1 MDMSIFKKF
10 EVIYSKGDM
19 IFCEFE
25 PGNEF
30 FLIQTGS
37 VRVVKVING
46 VEKTLDVLKAGEFF
60 GEMAILENAPR
71 SASIIAYE
79 DSVLLE
85 FNKNNFEMLMKG
97 QPQLAFNLL
106 KILSKRIFDQRRRF
120 MTLTIQDLEI
130 KLYDVLIMLIEK
142 QTNFGVLR
150 PNTVIDAN
158 ISDIAHWAGIPELD
172 CKGVLEKLV
181 SKNKIEILSD
191 QIIVKKPDSL
201 KRTVAQHRKTK
212 QI

>member
-10 EVIYSKGDM
+10 EVRYSANEM

-30 FLIQTGS
+30 YLIQSGS
-37 VRVVKVING
+37 VRVVKVIND

-79 DSVLLE
+79 DCVLLE

-120 MTLTIQDLEI
+120 MTLTIDDLEV
-130 KLYDVLIMLIEK
+130 KLYDVLLMLIEK

-158 ISDIAHWAGIPELD
+158 ISDIAHWAGIPENE
-172 CKGVLEKLV
+172 CKSVLEKIV
-181 SKNKIEILSD
+181 SKNKIEILRD
-191 QIIVKKPDSL
+191 QIVVKKPDSL
-201 KRTVAQHRKTK
+201 KRTVSQYRKSN
-212 QI
+212 

>member
-1 MDMSIFKKF
+1 MDMSVFKKF
-10 EVIYSKGDM
+10 EVRYSAGEM

-30 FLIQTGS
+30 YLIQSGA

-71 SASIIAYE
+71 SASIIAHE

-85 FNKNNFEMLMKG
+85 FNKSNFEMLMKG

-120 MTLTIQDLEI
+120 MTLTLDDNELKI
-130 KLYDVLIMLIEK
+130 YDVLIMLIEK
-142 QTNFGVLR
+142 KNESGGLR
-150 PNTVIDAN
+150 ANTIIEATA
-158 ISDIAHWAGIPELD
+158 SDIAHWAGIVESECKNVLD
-172 CKGVLEKLV
+172 KLA
-181 SKNKIEILSD
+181 SKNKIEILD
-191 QIIVKKPDSL
+191 GEIMIKKPDSL
-201 KRTVAQHRKTK
+201 KRLVAQHRYDN
-212 QI
+212 

>member
-10 EVIYSKGDM
+10 EVRYNAGEM

-30 FLIQTGS
+30 YLIQSGA
-37 VRVVKVING
+37 VRVVKVINK
-46 VEKTLDVLKAGEFF
+46 VEKTLDVLKVGEFF

-71 SASIIAYE
+71 SASIIAHE

-120 MTLTIQDLEI
+120 MTLTIDDLEI
-130 KLYDVLIMLIEK
+130 KLYDVFIMLIEK
-142 QTNFGVLR
+142 QTNYGILK
-150 PNTVIDAN
+150 PNTIIDATS
-158 ISDIAHWAGIPELD
+158 SDIAHWAGIPESE
-172 CKGVLEKLV
+172 CKVVLEKLV
-181 SKNKIEILSD
+181 NKNKIELMKNEIL
-191 QIIVKKPDSL
+191 VKKPDSL
-201 KRTVAQHRKTK
+201 KRSISQYRTS
-212 QI
+212 I

>member
-10 EVIYSKGDM
+10 EVRYSEGEM

-30 FLIQTGS
+30 YLIQTGS

-85 FNKNNFEMLMKG
+85 FNKDNFEMLMQG

-120 MTLTIQDLEI
+120 MTLTIEDLEV
-130 KLYDVLIMLIEK
+130 KLYDVLVMLIEK
-142 QTNFGVLR
+142 QTNFGILR
-150 PNTVIDAN
+150 PNTIIDAN
-158 ISDIAHWAGIPELD
+158 ACDIAHWAGIPEGD
-172 CKGVLEKLV
+172 CKNVLDKLV
-181 SKNKIEILSD
+181 NKNKIEILKD
-191 QIIVKKPDSL
+191 QILVKKPDSL
-201 KRTVAQHRKTK
+201 KRIVSQYRNPS
-212 QI
+212 

>member
-10 EVIYSKGDM
+10 EVRYSAGDM

-30 FLIQTGS
+30 YLIQSGS

-46 VEKTLDVLKAGEFF
+46 VEKTLDVLKSGEFF

-85 FNKNNFEMLMKG
+85 FNKGNFEMLMQG

-120 MTLTIQDLEI
+120 MTLTINDIEI
-130 KLYDVLIMLIEK
+130 KLYDVFLMLIEK
-142 QTNFGVLR
+142 QHNFGVLK
-150 PNTVIDAN
+150 PNMVIEATS
-158 ISDIAHWAGIPELD
+158 SDIAHWAGIPEGQ
-172 CKGVLEKLV
+172 CKTVIESMV
-181 SKNKIEILSD
+181 SKNKIEISKNE
-191 QIIVKKPDSL
+191 IIVKKPDSL
-201 KRTVAQHRKTK
+201 KRIVSQYRKSN
-212 QI
+212 

>member
-1 MDMSIFKKF
+1 MDVSVFKKF
-10 EVIYSKGDM
+10 EVRYKAGEM

-30 FLIQTGS
+30 YLIQSGS

-46 VEKTLDVLKAGEFF
+46 VEKTLDVLKTGEFF

-71 SASIIAYE
+71 SASIIAFE

-97 QPQLAFNLL
+97 QPQLAYNLL

-120 MTLTIQDLEI
+120 MTLTIEDIET
-130 KLYDVLIMLIEK
+130 KLSDVLIMLIEK
-142 QTNFGVLR
+142 QSGVGVLK
-150 PNTVIDAN
+150 PNTVVESTP
-158 ISDIAHWAGIPELD
+158 SDIAHWAGIPEKECKDVLD
-172 CKGVLEKLV
+172 KLV
-181 SKNKIEILSD
+181 KKNKIELLSGEIL
-191 QIIVKKPDSL
+191 VKKPDSL
-201 KRTVAQHRKTK
+201 KRSISLYRKSD
-212 QI
+212 

>member
-1 MDMSIFKKF
+1 MSIFKKF
-10 EVIYSKGDM
+10 EVRYSTGDM

-71 SASIIAYE
+71 SASIIAHE

-85 FNKNNFEMLMKG
+85 FNRDNFEMLMKG
-97 QPQLAFNLL
+97 QPQLAYNLL

-120 MTLTIQDLEI
+120 MTLTIDDLEI
-130 KLYDVLIMLIEK
+130 KVYDVFIMLIEK
-142 QTNFGVLR
+142 QTNFGLLK
-150 PNTVIDAN
+150 PNTVIDA
-158 ISDIAHWAGIPELD
+158 SADDIAHWAGIPIHECNGILD
-172 CKGVLEKLV
+172 KLI
-181 SKNKIEILSD
+181 SNNKIEMSKN
-191 QIIVKKPDSL
+191 QIIIKKPDSL
-201 KRTVAQHRKTK
+201 KRSVSQHRKSS
-212 QI
+212 

>member
-10 EVIYSKGDM
+10 EVRYSAGDM

-30 FLIQTGS
+30 FLIQTGT

-71 SASIIAYE
+71 SASIIAHE
-79 DSVLLE
+79 DAVLLE

-106 KILSKRIFDQRRRF
+106 KVLSRRIFDQRRRF
-120 MTLTIQDLEI
+120 MTLTIEDIEI

-142 QTNFGVLR
+142 QTNFGLLK
-150 PNTVIDAN
+150 PNTVINATS
-158 ISDIAHWAGIPELD
+158 SDIAHWAGIPESECKSVLD
-172 CKGVLEKLV
+172 KLV
-181 SKNKIEILSD
+181 SKNKIEIMSGEIL
-191 QIIVKKPDSL
+191 VKKPDSI
-201 KRTVAQHRKTK
+201 KRSISQYRKGR
-212 QI
+212 

>member
-10 EVIYSKGDM
+10 EVRYSEGDM

-30 FLIQTGS
+30 YLIQTGS

-120 MTLTIQDLEI
+120 MTLTIEDLEI

-142 QTNFGVLR
+142 QTNFGVLK
-150 PNTVIDAN
+150 PNTVIDAKT
-158 ISDIAHWAGIPELD
+158 SDIAHWAGIPELD
-172 CKGVLEKLV
+172 CKDVLEKLV

-201 KRTVAQHRKTK
+201 KRLVTQHRKTK
-212 QI
+212 

>member
-1 MDMSIFKKF
+1 MDMSVFKKF
-10 EVIYSKGDM
+10 EVRYSAGQM

-46 VEKTLDVLKAGEFF
+46 IEKTLDVLKAGEFF

-71 SASIIAYE
+71 SASIIAQE

-85 FNKNNFEMLMKG
+85 FNKSNFEMLMKG

-120 MTLTIQDLEI
+120 MTLTIDDLNLKI
-130 KLYDVLIMLIEK
+130 YDVLIMLIEK
-142 QTNFGVLR
+142 QSDFGVLH
-150 PNTVIDAN
+150 PNTTLEVTT
-158 ISDIAHWAGIPELD
+158 SDIAHWAGIPERD
-172 CKGVLEKLV
+172 CRSVLESLV
-181 SKNKIEILSD
+181 SRNKIELHPNE
-191 QIIVKKPDSL
+191 IIVKKPDSL
-201 KRTVAQHRKTK
+201 KRSVAQYRKAY
-212 QI
+212 

>member
-10 EVIYSKGDM
+10 EVRYNEGEM
-19 IFCEFE
+19 IFCEFQ

-30 FLIQTGS
+30 YLIQSGS

-46 VEKTLDVLKAGEFF
+46 VEKTLDVLKSGEFF

-79 DSVLLE
+79 DCVLLE
-85 FNKNNFEMLMKG
+85 FNKDNFEMLMKG

-120 MTLTIQDLEI
+120 MTLTIEDIEI

-142 QTNFGVLR
+142 QNPVGGFK
-150 PNTVIDAN
+150 PNMVVEATV
-158 ISDIAHWAGIPELD
+158 SDIAHWAGIPEEQCKITLD
-172 CKGVLEKLV
+172 KLV
-181 SKNKIEILSD
+181 NKNKIEVLQGQIL
-191 QIIVKKPDSL
+191 VKKPDSL
-201 KRTVAQHRKTK
+201 KRLVTQYRKPATN
-212 QI
+212 